1 MKHLKP
7 LYILIAVLV
16 AAVPYFAKNKIIESK
31 WAAMPLQIDGQTAEW
46 AQDVLETSKSEQV
59 SYAFKNDANYL
70 YVLFIFNES
79 KTVSSISATGMTFW
93 INTEGKEKKN
103 YGMRFYPRQLTGE
116 QLVKEMEK
124 QGETIAEEKKQELLK
139 SKSPFRLFACDAVN
153 KKGEIIPHPG
163 KGMATFRTG
172 RVEKNTVYEFV
183 IPRALLSDPVSQ
195 TPFDVVKP
203 FKLGFEW
210 GGMTEEM
217 KKAQAAN
224 LGDQGV
230 AARASESNLE
240 AQLKSGYEGG
250 GDFTPGADLAS
261 MHRRIP
267 KKYDF
272 WIDLKIAQNQ

>member
-7 LYILIAVLV
+7 LYILIAVLI
-16 AAVPYFAKNKIIESK
+16 AAVPYFAKDKIIESK

-59 SYAFKNDANYL
+59 SYAFKNDANHL

-79 KTVSSISATGMTFW
+79 KTLSSISATGMTFW

-103 YGMRFYPRQLTGE
+103 YGMRFYLRQLTGE

-124 QGETIAEEKKQELLK
+124 QGETIPEEKKQELLK

-163 KGMATFRTG
+163 KGMATFRAG

-183 IPRALLSDPVSQ
+183 IPIALLNDPAST
-195 TPFDVVKP
+195 TPFDVAKP
-203 FKLGFEW
+203 FKLGFDW
-210 GGMTEEM
+210 GGMTDEM

-224 LGDQGV
+224 LGDQG
-230 AARASESNLE
+230 ARASASEANLE
-240 AQLKSGYEGG
+240 SQIREGEGSGFRVPDASLTGMRSKFKRYE
-250 GDFTPGADLAS
+250 
-261 MHRRIP
+261 I
-267 KKYDF
+267 
-272 WIDLKIAQNQ
+272 WIDLKIAQTQ

>member
-1 MKHLKP
+1 MKHIKP

-16 AAVPYFAKNKIIESK
+16 AAVPYFAKDKIIESK
-31 WAAMPLQIDGQTAEW
+31 WTAMPLQIDGQTAEW

-79 KTVSSISATGMTFW
+79 KTMSSISATGMTFW

-103 YGMRFYPRQLTGE
+103 YGMRFYPRTITGE
-116 QLVKEMEK
+116 MLVKEMEK
-124 QGETIAEEKKQELLK
+124 QGETIAEERKQELLK

-153 KKGEIIPHPG
+153 KKGDVIPHPG

-172 RVEKNTVYEFV
+172 RVGTNTVYEFV
-183 IPRALLSDPVSQ
+183 IPVTFINDPASK
-195 TPFDVVKP
+195 TPFDVAKP
-203 FKLGFEW
+203 FKVGFEW

-224 LGDQGV
+224 IGDQGV

-240 AQLKSGYEGG
+240 SQITEGEGRGFNAPDASLTGMRSKFKRYE
-250 GDFTPGADLAS
+250 
-261 MHRRIP
+261 M
-267 KKYDF
+267 
-272 WIDLKIAQNQ
+272 WIDLKIAQTQ

>member
-16 AAVPYFAKNKIIESK
+16 AAVPYFAKDKIIESK

-79 KTVSSISATGMTFW
+79 KTLSSISATGMTFW

-103 YGMRFYPRQLTGE
+103 YGMRFYPKTITGE
-116 QLVKEMEK
+116 MLVKDMEK
-124 QGETIAEEKKQELLK
+124 QGETIPEEKKQELLK

-183 IPRALLSDPVSQ
+183 IPIALLSDPVSQ
-195 TPFDVVKP
+195 TPFDVAKP
-203 FKLGFEW
+203 FKLGFDW
-210 GGMTEEM
+210 GGMTDEM

-224 LGDQGV
+224 LGDQG
-230 AARASESNLE
+230 ARASTSEANLE
-240 AQLKSGYEGG
+240 SQLREGEGSG
-250 GDFTPGADLAS
+250 FRTPDSSLTGMRS
-261 MHRRIP
+261 KFKRHES
-267 KKYDF
+267 
-272 WIDLKIAQNQ
+272 WIDLKIAQAQ

>member
-16 AAVPYFAKNKIIESK
+16 AAVPYFAKDKIIESK
-31 WAAMPLQIDGQTAEW
+31 WTAMPLQIDGQTAEW

-59 SYAFKNDANYL
+59 SYAFKNDANHL

-79 KTVSSISATGMTFW
+79 KTLSSISATGMTFW

-103 YGMRFYPRQLTGE
+103 YGMRFYPRTISGE
-116 QLVKEMEK
+116 QLVQEVEK
-124 QGETIAEEKKQELLK
+124 KGETIPEEKKQELLK
-139 SKSPFRLFACDAVN
+139 SKSPFRLFACDAIN

-183 IPRALLSDPVSQ
+183 IPITFINDPAST

-210 GGMTEEM
+210 GGMTDEM

-224 LGDQGV
+224 LGDQG
-230 AARASESNLE
+230 ARASTSEANLE
-240 AQLKSGYEGG
+240 SQLREGEGG
-250 GDFTPGADLAS
+250 GFRTPDSSLTGMRS
-261 MHRRIP
+261 KFKRHEI
-267 KKYDF
+267 
-272 WIDLKIAQNQ
+272 WIDLKIAQTQ